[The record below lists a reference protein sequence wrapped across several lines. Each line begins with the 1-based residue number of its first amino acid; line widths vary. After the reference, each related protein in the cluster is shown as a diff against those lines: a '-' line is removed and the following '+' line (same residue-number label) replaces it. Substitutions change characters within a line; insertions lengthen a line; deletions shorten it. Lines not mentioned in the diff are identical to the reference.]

1 MSSKYMETTPHV
13 ANSLRTGTPVVAIAT
28 GFFMRLPYPKNFQA
42 LQECERVIWSLN
54 CVPCSLAVVD
64 GRMKVGLTKED
75 MEFVCQ
81 TGAAANR
88 VDLPGLVAKGGTAA
102 VRSSAAISI
111 AKLSGIE
118 CVVAPGL
125 SDAPGDLDAL
135 SVSQRMVF
143 CEDLTQD
150 VKLLYAAR
158 GIPVLNQVGETLSDA
173 YLVQQELG
181 MNECTVICCERSIR
195 DMAQRACEAAVAYKK
210 KIP

>member
-1 MSSKYMETTPHV
+1 MSSKYVETTPHV

-54 CVPCSLAVVD
+54 CVPCSVAVVD
-64 GRMKVGLTKED
+64 GVMKVGLSKED
-75 MEFVCQ
+75 MDYVCQ
-81 TGAAANR
+81 NGTAANR

-102 VRSSAAISI
+102 VRASAAIAM
-111 AKLSGIE
+111 AKLVGIE

-135 SVSQRMVF
+135 SAYQRMVF

-158 GIPVLNQVGETLSDA
+158 SIPVLDQVAETLSDA

-195 DMAQRACEAAVAYKK
+195 SMAERACEAAVAYKK
-210 KIP
+210 NVL